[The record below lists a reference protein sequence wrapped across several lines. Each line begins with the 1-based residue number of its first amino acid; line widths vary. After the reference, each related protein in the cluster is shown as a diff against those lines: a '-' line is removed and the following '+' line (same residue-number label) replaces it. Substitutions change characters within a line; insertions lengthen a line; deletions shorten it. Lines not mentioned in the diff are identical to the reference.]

1 MSQDESAPWVP
12 EIYYEEA
19 DDGVTS
25 HIPFIEVPQNKEM
38 PTILFMFESRNTGE
52 LEPGLDG
59 EPVPI
64 FDLDLHQYGDMNIL
78 RENLPQDV
86 YDLVR
91 QTLGLEPLKT
101 AAEKGKKIT
110 NKIRQKIN

>member
-1 MSQDESAPWVP
+1 MNQDESAPWVP

-25 HIPFIEVPQNKEM
+25 HIPFIEVPQDKKM
-38 PTILFMFESRNTGE
+38 PAVLFIFESRNTGE
-52 LEPGLDG
+52 TEPGFDG
-59 EPVPI
+59 EAIPI
-64 FDLDLHQYGDMNIL
+64 FDLDLHQYGDMNVL

-91 QTLGLEPLKT
+91 QALGLESLQT
-101 AAEKGKKIT
+101 AVPKGKKIT
-110 NKIRQKIN
+110 ENIRQKIT